1 MSYNNTPSRAAAL
14 RQVVKLIQDA
24 TETLITEWE
33 HPAPDAVPA
42 SETSFAIP
50 GRKAYDAQ
58 RTIIAA
64 LGSIEELVAEP
75 HLRLVDFAELYFE
88 VRALHV
94 AIEHDIANLL
104 AGAGEDGISVDDLA
118 RTTGLEQNK
127 LKQDRILR
135 LLATQHFFREV
146 APGRF
151 ANNRITQ
158 ALVNDEMLQAQ
169 VRCSSMGF
177 AAASA
182 LPEALNDPVRGPSH
196 DAHLAPWTLAV
207 GTELPFFDWMNQ
219 KVPKSRASLEK
230 ASPGAARG
238 LYKAV
243 EPSPD
248 EELVPKDDAEIYN
261 LYLAGNS
268 KSLGSPHLHDFPW
281 KELGNALVVDVG
293 GGVGSFDLQ
302 LARMYPELRF
312 VVQDQAVA
320 TEQGFSMWQRE
331 FPEALE
337 SGRVKFV
344 THDFFKPNPVKG
356 ADIYWMRHVLHDWED
371 ENCVRILLKTAEAM
385 GPESRLL
392 VANIT
397 LIETIGDAY
406 IEAAPKPLLANYGVH
421 GHHGFS
427 LDIAMMSLMNGKER
441 TPSEFRK
448 LFERAGLKM
457 VKLWECRSIL
467 GIIECRLA

>member
-1 MSYNNTPSRAAAL
+1 MSYNDTSSRATAL
-14 RQVVKLIQDA
+14 RQVVKLVQDA
-24 TETLITEWE
+24 SETLISEWE
-33 HPAPDAVPA
+33 HPASDAVPA

-94 AIEHDIANLL
+94 ATEHDIAILL
-104 AGAGEDGISVDDLA
+104 AEGGEDGVSVEDLA
-118 RTTGLEQNK
+118 KKSGLEQNK
-127 LKQDRILR
+127 LGRILR
-135 LLATQHFFREV
+135 LLTTQHFFREV

-158 ALVNDEMLQAQ
+158 ALVNDEKLQGQ
-169 VRCSSMGF
+169 VKCGSMGF

-182 LPEALNDPVRGPSH
+182 LPEALNDPIRGPSH
-196 DAHLAPWTLAV
+196 EPQLAPWTLAV
-207 GTELPFFDWMNQ
+207 GTELPFFEWMNQ
-219 KVPKSRASLEK
+219 KVPKSRAALEK

-238 LYKAV
+238 TYKAI
-243 EPSPD
+243 EASPD
-248 EELVPKDDAEIYN
+248 EELVPKDDAKIYN
-261 LYLAGNS
+261 LYLVGNS
-268 KSLGSPHLHDFPW
+268 KSFGSPHLYDFPW
-281 KELGNALVVDVG
+281 GELGNALVVDVG

-302 LARMYPELRF
+302 LARLYPELRF
-312 VVQDQAVA
+312 IVQDQAVPI
-320 TEQGFSMWQRE
+320 EQGFSMWQRE

-344 THDFFKPNPVKG
+344 MHDFFKPNPVKG

-371 ENCVRILLKTAEAM
+371 EDCVRILLKTAEAM
-385 GPESRLL
+385 GPDSRLL
-392 VANIT
+392 VADIT

-406 IEAAPKPLLANYGVH
+406 VEAAPKPLLANYGVY

-427 LDIAMMSLMNGKER
+427 LDIAMMSLMSGKER
-441 TPSEFRK
+441 TPSEFRG

>member
-1 MSYNNTPSRAAAL
+1 MSYSDTSSRATAL
-14 RQVVKLIQDA
+14 RQVAKLIQDA
-24 TETLITEWE
+24 SETLISEWE

-88 VRALHV
+88 VRSLHI
-94 AIEHDIANLL
+94 AAEHDIALLL
-104 AGAGEDGISVDDLA
+104 AEGGEDGIAVEDLA
-118 RTTGLEQNK
+118 KETGLEQNK
-127 LKQDRILR
+127 LARILR
-135 LLATQHFFREV
+135 LLTTQHFFREV

-158 ALVNDEMLQAQ
+158 ALVDDEKLQAQ
-169 VRCSSMGF
+169 VKCSSLGY
-177 AAASA
+177 AASSA
-182 LPEALNDPVRGPSH
+182 LPEALNDPIRGPSH
-196 DAHLAPWTLAV
+196 DPELAAWTLAV
-207 GTELPFFDWMNQ
+207 GTELPFFEWMNQ
-219 KVPKSRASLEK
+219 KVPKSRAAVENG
-230 ASPGAARG
+230 SPGAARG
-238 LYKAV
+238 TYKVV
-243 EPSPD
+243 EASPD
-248 EELVPKDDAEIYN
+248 EELVPKDTAKIYN

-268 KSLGSPHLHDFPW
+268 KSLGSPHLYDFPW

-302 LARMYPELRF
+302 LARLYPELRF
-312 VVQDQAVA
+312 IVQDQAVA
-320 TEQGFSMWQRE
+320 TEQGFSMWQEE

-356 ADIYWMRHVLHDWED
+356 ADVYWMRHVLHDWKDED
-371 ENCVRILLKTAEAM
+371 CVRILLNIAEAM
-385 GPESRLL
+385 GPNSRLL
-392 VANIT
+392 VADIT
-397 LIETIGDAY
+397 LIETIGDEY
-406 IEAAPKPLLANYGVH
+406 VEAAPKPLLANYGVH

-441 TPSEFRK
+441 TPSEFRG
-448 LFERAGLKM
+448 LFEKAGLKM